1 MVRQITIDAIR
12 AFRNN
17 QDFKRGNTWVQIVH
31 GRRFLHLHG
40 NVIAEMTQHGELWIC
55 DAGWQ
60 TTTTKERLNGFN
72 MVNIVQKDFEWYL
85 NGELWDGSL
94 IKVEW

>member
-1 MVRQITIDAIR
+1 MQYEPLGTIKTLSEVIHG
-12 AFRNN
+12 FS
-17 QDFKRGNTWVQIVH
+17 QCVH

-40 NVIAEMTQHGELWIC
+40 NVIAEMTQHGELWIN

-60 TTTTKERLNGFN
+60 TVTTKERLNGFN
-72 MVNIVQKDFEWYL
+72 MVDIVQKDFEWYL

>member
-1 MVRQITIDAIR
+1 MRKITRDAIR
-12 AFRNN
+12 AFRSNR
-17 QDFKRGNTWVQIVH
+17 DFKRSNTWVQCVY

-40 NVIAEMTQHGELWIC
+40 NIIAEMTQHGELWIC

-60 TTTTKERLNGFN
+60 TVTTKERLNGFN
-72 MVNIVQKDFEWYL
+72 SVNIVQKDFEWYL

-94 IKVEW
+94 VKVEA

>member
-1 MVRQITIDAIR
+1 MRKITEDAIR
-12 AFRNN
+12 AFRYGRE
-17 QDFKRGNTWVQIVH
+17 FKQGNTWVQCVH
-31 GRRFLHLHG
+31 GRIFLHLHG

-55 DAGWQ
+55 DAGHQ
-60 TTTTKERLNGFN
+60 TVTTKERLNGFN
-72 MVNIVQKDFEWYL
+72 MVNIVQKNSDWYL